1 MTDITNQEKRTAIEV
16 SEAIERG
23 DYPMADMWPIMA
35 RVILATVEAPP
46 KSLAEE
52 VKEAMM
58 FRVNDTDAEGCH
70 HAIDL
75 SDRVEAL
82 ERGRDHW
89 KCKYD
94 ETHAKVERLTAERD
108 TNTETHSDTET
119 HTETHS
125 DNAVT
130 DPADVKPGEAWIV
143 EFYGEKRTALKDGDD
158 ITPWNMVT
166 TGGWIS
172 CVRNEDV
179 NLITRLVP
187 TPRTITDP
195 DPDYF

>member
-89 KCKYD
+89 KRKYD
-94 ETHAKVERLTAERD
+94 EAHAKVERLTTERD
-108 TNTETHSDTET
+108 EKEVLHAIDTHYGHYAAQKGAESL
-119 HTETHS
+119 
-125 DNAVT
+125 
-130 DPADVKPGEAWIV
+130 DPADGMEWEYAVQNPCHISHWGSRESAEADLEEYLEAGV
-143 EFYGEKRTALKDGDD
+143 FPAR
-158 ITPWNMVT
+158 
-166 TGGWIS
+166 
-172 CVRNEDV
+172 
-179 NLITRLVP
+179 LIRRPVGP
-187 TPRTITDP
+187 IEVAE
-195 DPDYF
+195 